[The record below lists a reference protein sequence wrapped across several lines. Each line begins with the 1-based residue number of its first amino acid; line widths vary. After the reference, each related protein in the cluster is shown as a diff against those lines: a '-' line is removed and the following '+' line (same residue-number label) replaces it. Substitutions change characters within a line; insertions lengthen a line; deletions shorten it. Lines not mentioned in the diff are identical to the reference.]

1 MSKEKIGKLTFG
13 YWLLKQY
20 AWFCHWLYY
29 KRIYIRGSE
38 NIPKGCPFIFA
49 PNHQN
54 ALMDPMA
61 VLLTRKGHIVFL
73 ARADLFNKPTIAKI
87 LTFLKILPIYRIRD
101 GYSSLHNNDAIF
113 KRTVEVLKGNTP
125 LMMLPEGNH
134 EGFRRLRPFKKGLA
148 RIAFMAEEQSN
159 FTMGIK
165 IVPVGID
172 YSDYVKCKQK
182 LLIQYGKPLSVSD
195 YKEQYLAN
203 QPKAIQS
210 LTDDLYVRIK
220 ELMIHIGDEENYET
234 YRQTRDIYLN
244 RFMLRTGEKNFEYP
258 KQFDAEKKLV
268 GIIDKASSDDP
279 EFIVKLGKLTS
290 AYHHIIKKYNLRSF
304 LLRKPMFPFSGLI
317 LRSLALL
324 ILSPVFIVG
333 AVFNYLPF
341 MIPVWISRKVEDVQF
356 HSSFKFVLA
365 LIVFPVYYLL
375 LLIFPG
381 LLFHGCILKIIG
393 IAGVF
398 ITGNLALIY
407 YAHLKKVLTK
417 WRYNSLSQR
426 GKLDELFSIRNEIF
440 EILDR
445 KTESI

>member
-29 KRIYIRGSE
+29 KRIYIKGSE

-73 ARADLFNKPTIAKI
+73 ARADLFKNHTIARI
-87 LTFLKILPIYRIRD
+87 LSFLKILPIYRIRD
-101 GYSSLHNNDAIF
+101 GYASLQNNDAIF
-113 KRTVEVLKGNTP
+113 KRTIEVLKGNTP

-148 RIAFMAEEQSN
+148 RIAFMAEEESN

-182 LLIQYGKPLSVSD
+182 LLIQYGKPLSVAD
-195 YKEQYLAN
+195 YKEQYLSN
-203 QPKAIQS
+203 QPKAIQQ

-220 ELMIHIGDEENYET
+220 ELMIHVGDIENYET
-234 YRQTRDIYLN
+234 YRQVRDVYLK
-244 RFMLRTGEKNFEYP
+244 RFMEKSGQQNFEYP
-258 KQFDAEKKLV
+258 DQFDAEKKLV
-268 GIIDKASSDDP
+268 GLIDKASLEDKG
-279 EFIVKLGKLTS
+279 FIIKLGKLTS
-290 AYHHIIKKYNLRSF
+290 DYDQIMRKYNLRSF
-304 LLRKPMFPFSGLI
+304 LLRKTRFPVSGLI
-317 LRSLALL
+317 LRSLILL
-324 ILSPVFIVG
+324 ILSPVFIIG
-333 AVFNYLPF
+333 AIFNYLPF
-341 MIPVWISRKVEDVQF
+341 MIPVWISHKVEDVQF

-365 LIVFPVYYLL
+365 LIVFPIYYLL

-381 LLFHGCILKIIG
+381 LFFHGCIWKIAG
-393 IAGVF
+393 IAIVF

-407 YAHLKKVLTK
+407 YIHLKKVISK
-417 WRYNSLSQR
+417 WRYNFLSRR
-426 GKLDELFSIRNEIF
+426 GKFAELFKLRNEIF
-440 EILDR
+440 ELLDR
-445 KTESI
+445 KTEKI